1 MKWEKILVR
10 YGELSTKGKN
20 RKQFISHL
28 RNNIRFSF
36 VDLPNIKI
44 QAERDRMFL
53 TSSDDS
59 EIHALIERLPK
70 IFGIQSF
77 SPVASCSKDLD
88 DIQVTALKI
97 MDSLESQD
105 KTFRVTVKRS
115 DKFFPLDTYEL
126 QSVVASNVLRQY
138 PSLKVQMKKPEIDLR
153 IEVLNDAVYMMAQV
167 IPGAGG
173 MPLGSNGRS
182 LLMLSGG
189 IDSPVAGYML
199 LKRGVRLDAIHFHSP
214 PFTSERSKEKVMDLA
229 NQLSHFGATVRLHVI
244 PFTDIQQSIQAQI
257 PENVSMTTT
266 RRLMMKIADLVRE
279 DIGALGIVTGES
291 LGQVASQTLESL
303 TAINA
308 VTSTPIFRPLISM
321 DKLDI
326 IDIAREIGTY
336 ETSILPY
343 EDCCTIFTPSCPKT
357 KPKLEKVEYYES
369 FKDFDE
375 LIAEAVQNRE
385 VLSFPM
391 KKSNDFSNLL

>member
-10 YGELSTKGKN
+10 YGELSTKGRN

-28 RNNIRFSF
+28 RNNIKFSF
-36 VDLPNIKI
+36 VDLPNIKV

-53 TSSDDS
+53 TSTDDK
-59 EIHALIERLPK
+59 EIEALIKRLPK

-77 SPVASCSKDLD
+77 SPVASCSQDLE
-88 DIQVTALKI
+88 DIQATALQI
-97 MDSLESQD
+97 MESLDSEN

-115 DKFFPLDTYEL
+115 DKRFPLDTYEL
-126 QSVVASNVLRQY
+126 QKIVASHVLRQF
-138 PSLKVQMKKPEIDLR
+138 PSLQVQLKKPEIDLR
-153 IEVLNDAVYMMAQV
+153 IEVLADAVYMMAQV

-229 NQLSHFGATVRLHVI
+229 NQLSHYGATVRLHII
-244 PFTDIQQSIQAQI
+244 PFTEIQQSIAAQI

-266 RRLMMKIADLVRE
+266 RRMMLKIAEIVRE
-279 DIGALGIVTGES
+279 EIGALGIVTGES

-308 VTSTPIFRPLISM
+308 VTSTPVFRPLISM

-369 FKDFDE
+369 FKDYDD
-375 LIAEAVQNRE
+375 LIKEAVENRE
-385 VLSFPM
+385 VLSFPT
-391 KKSNDFSNLL
+391 KKKNDFENLL

>member
-88 DIQVTALKI
+88 DIQATALKI

-279 DIGALGIVTGES
+279 EIGALGIVTGES

>member
-1 MKWEKILVR
+1 MKWEKILIR

-20 RKQFISHL
+20 RKSFITHL
-28 RNNIRFSF
+28 KNNIKFSF
-36 VDLPNIKI
+36 IDLPNIKMT
-44 QAERDRMFL
+44 AERDRMFL
-53 TSSDDS
+53 TSTDDL
-59 EIHALIERLPK
+59 EIQELIKSLPK

-77 SPVASCSKDLD
+77 SPVAACTQQLEDIERTAIKIIESLD
-88 DIQVTALKI
+88 H
-97 MDSLESQD
+97 QD
-105 KTFRVTVKRS
+105 KTFRVTVKRT
-115 DKFFPLDTYEL
+115 DKRYPLDTYEL
-126 QSVVASNVLRQY
+126 QRTIANHVLRQF
-138 PSLKVQMKKPEIDLR
+138 PSLIVQMKKPEIDLR
-153 IEVLNDAVYMMAQV
+153 IEVLSDAVYMMAEV

-244 PFTDIQQSIQAQI
+244 PFTEIQQSIQSQI

-266 RRLMMKIADLVRE
+266 RRMMMKIADLVRE
-279 DIGALGIVTGES
+279 EIGALGIVTGES

-308 VTSTPIFRPLISM
+308 VTTTPVFRPLISF
-321 DKLDI
+321 DKLEI
-326 IDIAREIGTY
+326 IDIAQKIGTY

-343 EDCCTIFTPSCPKT
+343 EDCCTIFTSSCPKT

-375 LIAEAVQNRE
+375 LIKEAVEKRE
-385 VLSFPM
+385 TYSFPT
-391 KKSNDFSNLL
+391 KKKNEFESLL

>member
-10 YGELSTKGKN
+10 YGELSTKGRN
-20 RKQFISHL
+20 RKQFINHL
-28 RNNIRFSF
+28 RNNIKFSF
-36 VDLPNIKI
+36 ADLPNVKI

-53 TSSDDS
+53 TSTEDP
-59 EIHALIERLPK
+59 EIEELIKRLPN

-77 SPVASCSKDLD
+77 SPVASCDKELD
-88 DIQVTALKI
+88 SIKQTALQI
-97 MDSLESQD
+97 MENLPTEGQ
-105 KTFRVTVKRS
+105 TFRVTVKRT
-115 DKFFPLDTYEL
+115 DKLFPMDTYEL
-126 QSVVASNVLRQY
+126 QANIATHVLRAH
-138 PSLKVQMKKPEIDLR
+138 PSLKVKMKQPDIDLR
-153 IEVLNDAVYMMAQV
+153 IEVLSEAVYMMAQV

-199 LKRGVRLDAIHFHSP
+199 MKRGVRIDAIHFHSP

-229 NQLSHFGATVRLHVI
+229 NILSQFGATVRLHII
-244 PFTDIQQSIQAQI
+244 PFTEIQQSIQAQI

-266 RRLMMKIADLVRE
+266 RRLMLKIADQVRE
-279 DIGALGIVTGES
+279 EIGALGIVTGES

-308 VTSTPIFRPLISM
+308 VTTTPVLRPLISM
-321 DKLDI
+321 DKLEI
-326 IDIAREIGTY
+326 IDIARQIGTY
-336 ETSILPY
+336 DTSILPY

-369 FKDFDE
+369 FRDYDVMIKDAIE
-375 LIAEAVQNRE
+375 KRE
-385 VLSFPM
+385 IISFPQ
-391 KKSNDFSNLL
+391 KKEKESHDFL